1 MAADA
6 LDRVL
11 DALEAGDLDAAWHL
25 GTQALQ
31 AAPDDASLWSAC
43 GIAARLADRPAD
55 AERCWRRALALQPDA
70 LATHHLASL
79 LRAQGRDD
87 AALDCY
93 QAAADDGSA
102 DARCWLGLGV
112 LCAASQRLADAE
124 TAYRHALAL
133 QPDDVAALT
142 NLGLVL
148 EQQRRLDEAEAC
160 QRRALALAPDLAEL
174 HNHLAGVLARRPD
187 ERHEAQAE
195 WHYREALRLAP
206 QDARHLSNLGALL
219 YDLGRVQEAEQV
231 LRTAVSQAPALAS
244 AQINLGHLLL
254 SMGRLPEGFDHAA
267 RSYALLPPQAVVP
280 GFPATPPP
288 GAAQPWA
295 GQALDGKRLLVWPEQ
310 GHGDQLQFCR
320 YLQQVRAQ
328 HRPAHL
334 TYASTP
340 SLLGLM
346 RSVACADAH
355 IPLTDAPAALAT
367 HDFWVPLQ
375 NLPLFCGTRLGC
387 IPADTPYLRP
397 DPAGV
402 ARWAPRIPPAP
413 LKVGLVWRGNP
424 RHDNDA
430 ERSLPGLATLAPLW
444 QVPGVA
450 FVSLQKWAGE
460 EEGHRP
466 PPGQPLV
473 HLGSAIADF
482 GDTAAILAQLDLLIS
497 VDTAAC
503 HLAGALGR
511 PCWVLLPAYRVDWR
525 WLRGRDDTPWYP
537 RMRLFRQGRRGDWAG
552 VVDQVR
558 QALGALRQQGL
569 VGARG
574 ASGPA
579 GWRAA

>member
-1 MAADA
+1 MAIDA

-11 DALEAGDLDAAWHL
+11 DALDGGDADLAHRL
-25 GTQALQ
+25 GMQALQ
-31 AAPDDASLWSAC
+31 ARPDDARLWSAC
-43 GIAARLADRPAD
+43 GIAARLGGHASE

-79 LRAQGRDD
+79 LRTQGRD
-87 AALDCY
+87 AEALACY

-102 DARCWLGLGV
+102 DVRCWLGLGV
-112 LCAASQRLADAE
+112 LCAASRRPADAE
-124 TAYRHALAL
+124 AAYRRALAL

-148 EQQRRLDEAEAC
+148 EALRQLDEAEAC
-160 QRRALALAPDLAEL
+160 QRRALALAPDLADL

-187 ERHEAQAE
+187 AGHEAEAE
-195 WHYREALRLAP
+195 QHYREALRLAP
-206 QDARHLSNLGALL
+206 QDARHGSNLGTLL

-231 LRTAVSQAPALAS
+231 LRTAVAQAPGLAS

-254 SMGRLPEGFDHAA
+254 SVGRLPEGFGHAA

-280 GFPATPPP
+280 GFPEPPPP
-288 GAAQPWA
+288 GAAQQWI
-295 GQALDGKRLLVWPEQ
+295 GQPLQGKRLLVWPEQ

-320 YLQQVRAQ
+320 FLQEVRAQ

-346 RSVACADAH
+346 RGVAGADAH
-355 IPLTDAPAALAT
+355 IALPDAPAALAT

-375 NLPLFCGTRLGC
+375 NLPLFCGTRVES
-387 IPADTPYLRP
+387 IPAETPYLWP
-397 DPAGV
+397 DPASV

-460 EEGHRP
+460 DEGRRP
-466 PPGQPLV
+466 PAGQPLV

-482 GDTAAILAQLDLLIS
+482 ADTAAILAQLDLLIS

-503 HLAGALGR
+503 HLAGALDR

-537 RMRLFRQGRRGDWAG
+537 RTRLFRQRRRGDWAG

-558 QALGALRQQGL
+558 QALGALRQQ
-569 VGARG
+569 V
-574 ASGPA
+574 A
-579 GWRAA
+579 GGR

>member
-1 MAADA
+1 MAIDA

-11 DALEAGDLDAAWHL
+11 DALDSGDAELAWRL

-31 AAPDDASLWSAC
+31 AAPGDAPLWSAC
-43 GIAARLADRPAD
+43 GIAARLGERPAE

-87 AALDCY
+87 EALACY

-102 DARCWLGLGV
+102 DARCWVGLGV
-112 LCAASQRLADAE
+112 LCAARRRLADAE
-124 TAYRHALAL
+124 TAYRSALAL

-148 EQQRRLDEAEAC
+148 EQLRRLDEAEAC
-160 QRRALALAPDLAEL
+160 QRRALALAPGLADL

-187 ERHEAQAE
+187 AQHEAEAE

-206 QDARHLSNLGALL
+206 QDARHASNLGALL

-231 LRTAVSQAPALAS
+231 LRATVAQAPGLAS

-254 SMGRLPEGFDHAA
+254 SVGRLAEGFDHAA
-267 RSYALLPPQAVVP
+267 QSYALLPPTAVVP
-280 GFPATPPP
+280 GFPEPPPP
-288 GAAQPWA
+288 GAALQWTGQPLQ
-295 GQALDGKRLLVWPEQ
+295 GRRLLVWPEQ

-320 YLQQVRAQ
+320 YLRLLREL
-328 HRPAHL
+328 HGPAHL

-346 RSVACADAH
+346 RSVAGADAH
-355 IPLTDAPAALAT
+355 IALQDAPAALPA

-375 NLPLFCGTRLGC
+375 NLPLFCGTRLET
-387 IPADTPYLRP
+387 ISADTPYLRP
-397 DPAGV
+397 DPANV
-402 ARWAPRIPPAP
+402 ARWAPRIPQAP
-413 LKVGLVWRGNP
+413 RKVGLVWRGNP

-430 ERSLPGLATLAPLW
+430 ERSLPGLALLAPLW
-444 QVPGVA
+444 QVPDVA

-460 EEGHRP
+460 EEGQRP
-466 PPGQPLV
+466 PTGQPLV
-473 HLGSAIADF
+473 HLGSAIEDFADS
-482 GDTAAILAQLDLLIS
+482 AAILAQLDLLIS
-497 VDTAAC
+497 VDTAGC
-503 HLAGALGR
+503 HLAGALDR

-525 WLRGRDDTPWYP
+525 WLRGRADTPWYP
-537 RMRLFRQGRRGDWAG
+537 RTRLFRQARRGDWAG

-558 QALGALRQQGL
+558 QALLDWRQG
-569 VGARG
+569 R
-574 ASGPA
+574 
-579 GWRAA
+579 

>member
-1 MAADA
+1 MAIDA

-11 DALEAGDLDAAWHL
+11 DALDGGDAALAHRL

-31 AAPDDASLWSAC
+31 ATPGDARLWSAC
-43 GIAARLADRPAD
+43 GIAARLGGHPAE

-79 LRAQGRDD
+79 LRAQGRDGE
-87 AALDCY
+87 ALACY

-102 DARCWLGLGV
+102 DARCWVGLGV
-112 LCAASQRLADAE
+112 LCAARRRPADAE
-124 TAYRHALAL
+124 AAYRRALAL

-160 QRRALALAPDLAEL
+160 QRRALALAPDLADL

-187 ERHEAQAE
+187 GRHEAEAE

-206 QDARHLSNLGALL
+206 QDARHGSNLGALL

-231 LRTAVSQAPALAS
+231 LRAAVAQAPHLAC

-254 SMGRLPEGFDHAA
+254 SVGRLPEGFDHAA
-267 RSYALLPPQAVVP
+267 RSCALLPPAAVVP
-280 GFPATPPP
+280 GFPDPPPP
-288 GAAQPWA
+288 GAAQPWT
-295 GQALDGKRLLVWPEQ
+295 GQPLQGKRLLVWPEQ

-320 YLQQVRAQ
+320 YLRLVREL
-328 HRPAHL
+328 HRPAQI
-334 TYASTP
+334 TCASTA

-346 RSVACADAH
+346 RSVAGADRYIA
-355 IPLTDAPAALAT
+355 LQEAPAALAT
-367 HDFWVPLQ
+367 HDHWVPLQ
-375 NLPLFCGTRLGC
+375 QLPLWCGTRLQTV
-387 IPADTPYLRP
+387 PAATPYLRP
-397 DPAGV
+397 GPADV
-402 ARWAPRIPPAP
+402 ARWAPRIPSAP

-460 EEGHRP
+460 EEGRQP
-466 PPGQPLV
+466 PAGQPLV
-473 HLGSAIADF
+473 HLGSAIEDF
-482 GDTAAILAQLDLLIS
+482 SDTAAILAQLDLLVS

-537 RMRLFRQGRRGDWAG
+537 RMRLFRQARRGDWAA
-552 VVDQVR
+552 VVEQVR
-558 QALGALRQQGL
+558 QALVLLRRQANGI
-569 VGARG
+569 AR
-574 ASGPA
+574 AV
-579 GWRAA
+579 